1 VTGYGSRRSDL
12 FPAGG
17 EDLEPCVGRTETT
30 SVRCGR
36 NNDVADER
44 FDRLDN
50 LGQRVSVVRVS
61 GSASNCRC

>member
-1 VTGYGSRRSDL
+1 MEAAGVNL

-17 EDLEPCVGRTETT
+17 EDLDVGRTETT